1 MTASTPVTTYAP
13 LNDEDL
19 RVLRGAP
26 YEIPDVRCLPEDIML
41 GAAIKAL
48 ERRHYLAPSAR
59 FVGRTVLDDYTVFT
73 RTRKG
78 EEAIR

>member
-1 MTASTPVTTYAP
+1 MTAIPVTTYAP
-13 LNDEDL
+13 LNDDDL

-26 YEIPDVRCLPEDIML
+26 YEIPDVRCLHEDIML
-41 GAAIKAL
+41 GASVRTL
-48 ERRHYLAPSAR
+48 ERRHYLAPAQR
-59 FVGRTVLDDYTVFT
+59 YVGRTVLDDYTVFT